1 MRSMKG
7 QTTAA
12 IGPVLSVL
20 VMGIGLAIGIYVFA
34 TFAGTST
41 MTGLTGTANSTWQSV
56 SSNTYSGLLLLSI
69 AIIVIAAG
77 SIIYYLLSSFKV

>member
-1 MRSMKG
+1 MQMKG
-7 QTTAA
+7 QGTTT

-20 VMGIGLAIGIYVFA
+20 VMAIGLAIAVYVFA

-41 MTGLTGTANSTWQSV
+41 MTGLTGTANTTWQSV

-77 SIIYYLLSSFKV
+77 SIIYYLLSSFRV